1 MAASRQVG
9 QLLRRAQAATALRAS
24 FQRRSGAP
32 SLASSQDLD
41 DLILENKTRP
51 SALLLGFEVLGGV
64 LGTVSFALPKPFSA
78 ALTSVVEDATE
89 QALNDGIREL
99 PASDSMA
106 DIRETFKYHRDWRSS
121 NTTTTSEESG
131 AFHPQV
137 DAFKTTASM
146 GLARIVK
153 ISDMV

>member
-64 LGTVSFALPKPFSA
+64 LGSVSFVLPKPFST

-89 QALNDGIREL
+89 QALNDGIRDL
-99 PASDSMA
+99 PASDSTA

-121 NTTTTSEESG
+121 NTTRKESG

-137 DAFKTTASM
+137 EAFKTTASL
-146 GLARIVK
+146 GLARVVK
-153 ISDMV
+153 LSDMV